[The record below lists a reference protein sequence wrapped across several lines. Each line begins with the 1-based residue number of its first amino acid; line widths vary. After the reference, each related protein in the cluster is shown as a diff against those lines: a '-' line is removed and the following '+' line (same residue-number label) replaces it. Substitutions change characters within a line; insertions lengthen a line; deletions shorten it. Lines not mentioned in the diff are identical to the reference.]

1 VLKCQKIKLKNMI
14 IKDIKAREILDSRG
28 NPTVETDVTLE
39 NGTLGRASVPSG
51 ASTGSNEACELRDG
65 DPKRYGGKGVL
76 KAVNNVNTE
85 IAKKIIGK
93 DASRQTEIDQILI
106 DLDGTE
112 NKEKLGA
119 NAILATSLAVA
130 KAYANAKK
138 INLYEYINSLSSQK
152 MPISLPLP
160 MCNIINGGKHA
171 ENSTDIQ
178 EFMIVPTGAKSFS
191 NALQISTEIF
201 HNLKKILNQNGYGTT
216 VGDEGGYAPTVKNGN
231 EEALKLIGEA
241 TKKAGYELGNDVV
254 IALDVASSELYENGK
269 YQLKTEGKS
278 FSSGEMIDV
287 YKDLQSRFPIVSIED
302 GLSENDWDGWKKM
315 TNVLGS
321 NTQLVGDDLLVT
333 NKKFLERAIEEKAG
347 NAILVKVNQIG
358 TLSETIETV
367 DLAHKSGWKTI
378 ISHRSGETEDVTIAH
393 IAVGL
398 GSGQIKTGSLS
409 RTDRVAKYNELL
421 RIEEN
426 LGKKALFNPKIIKR

>member
-1 VLKCQKIKLKNMI
+1 MKIK
-14 IKDIKAREILDSRG
+14 DVKAREILDSRG
-28 NPTVETDVTLE
+28 NPTVETDVILE
-39 NGTLGRASVPSG
+39 DGTLGRASVPSG
-51 ASTGSNEACELRDG
+51 ASTGSNEACELKDG
-65 DPKRYGGKGVL
+65 DKKRYGGKGVL

-85 IAKKIIGK
+85 IAKSLIGK
-93 DASRQTEIDQILI
+93 DASNQKEIDQILI

-112 NKEKLGA
+112 NKERLGA

-130 KAYANAKK
+130 KAYANSQK
-138 INLYEYINSLSSQK
+138 IHLYEYINSLSSYK
-152 MPISLPLP
+152 KPFSLPLP

-171 ENSTDIQ
+171 EGSTDIQ
-178 EFMIVPTGAKSFS
+178 EFMIVPIGAKSFS
-191 NALQISTEIF
+191 NALQIATEIF
-201 HNLKKILNQNGYGTT
+201 HSLKKVLSNNNYGTT
-216 VGDEGGYAPTVKNGN
+216 VGDEGGYAPSVKKGN
-231 EEALKLIGEA
+231 EEALTLIKEA
-241 TKKAGYELGNDVV
+241 TQNTGYELGKDVV

-269 YQLKTEGKS
+269 YQLKTENKKLES
-278 FSSGEMIDV
+278 NELINF
-287 YKDLQSRFPIVSIED
+287 YKDLKARFPIVSIED
-302 GLSENDWDGWKKM
+302 GLAESDWGGWKEM
-315 TNVLGS
+315 TKILGD

-333 NKKFLERAIEEKAG
+333 NKKFLKKAIEEKAG

-421 RIEEN
+421 RIEES
-426 LGKKALFNPKIIKR
+426 LGEKALFNPKTILNK

>member
-1 VLKCQKIKLKNMI
+1 MI
-14 IKDIKAREILDSRG
+14 IKDIKTREILDSRG

>member
-1 VLKCQKIKLKNMI
+1 MI

>member
-1 VLKCQKIKLKNMI
+1 M
-14 IKDIKAREILDSRG
+14 
-28 NPTVETDVTLE
+28 
-39 NGTLGRASVPSG
+39 
-51 ASTGSNEACELRDG
+51 RDG

-241 TKKAGYELGNDVV
+241 TKKAG
-254 IALDVASSELYENGK
+254 K
-269 YQLKTEGKS
+269 
-278 FSSGEMIDV
+278 
-287 YKDLQSRFPIVSIED
+287 
-302 GLSENDWDGWKKM
+302 
-315 TNVLGS
+315 
-321 NTQLVGDDLLVT
+321 
-333 NKKFLERAIEEKAG
+333 
-347 NAILVKVNQIG
+347 
-358 TLSETIETV
+358 
-367 DLAHKSGWKTI
+367 
-378 ISHRSGETEDVTIAH
+378 
-393 IAVGL
+393 
-398 GSGQIKTGSLS
+398 
-409 RTDRVAKYNELL
+409 
-421 RIEEN
+421 RIC
-426 LGKKALFNPKIIKR
+426 G